1 MTRERSPPKA
11 RIAQEALEWYALQR
25 QGGLDASQQARFMD
39 WLVTSP
45 DHLREYMAVGRFAA
59 ELAEAMLEL
68 PADTAG
74 ADLRTAP
81 ASGNVVAL
89 PVRLVR
95 VRAEPARSRARA
107 GRLAIAATVV
117 LAFGAVIRVGWPQS
131 ARYVAAHGAP
141 ARIEL
146 PDGTVAHLN
155 ADSALRIRFSL
166 WQRRVELERGQ
177 ASFFVA
183 EDRRPLFV
191 HAAGL
196 VVHDVGT
203 TFDVSLQR
211 EQARIAVSEG
221 RVHIVGDD
229 EDDGML
235 ADLRAGQSARVAY
248 RDHAVSVRDEDPDTM
263 TAWWTQRIVFRD
275 EALRDI
281 ADQFN
286 RLNTQRL
293 DVDGAAGALRLTG
306 NLRADD
312 LDSLRAFLDQQPSL
326 VTRRSPDGIRVSA
339 RPQVPGATAVR

>member
-1 MTRERSPPKA
+1 MERSPPTA
-11 RIAQEALEWYALQR
+11 RIAEEALEWYALQR
-25 QGGLDASQQARFMD
+25 QGGLDANQQARFMD
-39 WLVTSP
+39 WLVASP

-59 ELAEAMLEL
+59 ELAEAVLEL

-74 ADLRTAP
+74 AELRAAP
-81 ASGNVVAL
+81 ASNNVVAL
-89 PVRLVR
+89 PVRPVR
-95 VRAEPARSRARA
+95 TRAEPPRARS

-117 LAFGAVIRVGWPQS
+117 LALGAAVRVGWPQS
-131 ARYVAAHGAP
+131 ARYVAAHGTP

-155 ADSALRIRFSL
+155 AESTLRIRFSL

-177 ASFFVA
+177 ASFVVA
-183 EDRRPLFV
+183 EDRRPLSV

-196 VVHDVGT
+196 VVRDIGT

-211 EQARIAVSEG
+211 EQARIAVTEG
-221 RVHIVGDD
+221 RVHIAGDD
-229 EDDGML
+229 EAGGLL

-263 TAWWTQRIVFRD
+263 TAWWTRRIVFRD
-275 EALRDI
+275 EALRDV

-312 LDSLRAFLDQQPSL
+312 LDSIRAFLDQQPSL
-326 VTRRSPDGIRVSA
+326 VTRRSPGGIQVSA
-339 RPQVPGATAVR
+339 RPREPGATAVR